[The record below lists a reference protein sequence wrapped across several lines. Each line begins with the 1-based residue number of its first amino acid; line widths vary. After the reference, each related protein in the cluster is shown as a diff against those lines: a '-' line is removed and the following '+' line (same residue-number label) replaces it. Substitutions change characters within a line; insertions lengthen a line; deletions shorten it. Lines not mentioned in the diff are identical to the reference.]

1 MDKKNTIIGVALL
14 IAAFAA
20 FWLSARN
27 QPKHSPA
34 AAQPAVAPA
43 TVQAPAAPTA
53 AGSPAAPVSGATQPT
68 PAPVSY
74 ASSNGLYDLPTA
86 LPAEAQ
92 VVTLANGTIEVF
104 FSDFGG
110 AIRDVAFLK
119 HQAVKGQPAPYVFN
133 AAHAAPILSF
143 TGVPGLDASA
153 KWELVEKAADHV
165 TFRAVADG
173 HLEITRT
180 FTLPQPGQ
188 PGDPYRLQVSTT
200 LRNVSDSAIAAQRL
214 SLNLG
219 TATLVD
225 KNDTGLYLNAAAWD
239 GDSTT
244 YIGRD
249 KLTGG
254 SGLFGIGASDPKR
267 YVEHTGTIVWG
278 AVKNQFFASIFTPDQ
293 PGTGLVARRVKVRSD
308 LPDVASAAFGITSDF
323 NFDVPR
329 LEPGASATLGGKLY
343 VGPKE
348 YSRLKEF
355 EKREEKAMQF
365 DAYFFNKIFLAHYVA
380 PFLIWILSAFHGVL
394 GNWGWAILFATL
406 LLKVV
411 TLPLT
416 LSAAKSSKRMAK
428 IQPRLKEINEKYAD
442 NPQKKQKATLE
453 LFKEAKVNPV
463 GGCLPILITMPFF
476 VGFYVMLSTS
486 SDLRF
491 AEWFWIKDLAAP
503 DTIGHIPLF
512 GMQLPINV
520 MPLLMGISSI
530 VQMQLM
536 PTPSMDNAQAKMM
549 KFMPLLFVL
558 FCYNFGSG
566 LALYWTISNIFTIGQ
581 QIIINRMPD
590 HDPLPAGPGVKNVT
604 PAGKRPKQK

>member
-14 IAAFAA
+14 LAALARFI
-20 FWLSARN
+20 SMPRN
-27 QPKHSPA
+27 QPKRCPRRRPPLCRHPQLRPPARPSPLR
-34 AAQPAVAPA
+34 PPLR
-43 TVQAPAAPTA
+43 P
-53 AGSPAAPVSGATQPT
+53 
-68 PAPVSY
+68 
-74 ASSNGLYDLPTA
+74 NGLYVGPSA
-86 LPAEAQ
+86 LPEQAQ
-92 VVTLANGTIEVF
+92 VVTLANGTVEVA

-110 AIRDVAFLK
+110 SIRDVAFLK

-133 AAHAAPILSF
+133 GVHAAPILSF
-143 TGVPGLDASA
+143 TGVPGLDAST
-153 KWELVEKAADHV
+153 KWELVEKAADRV

-173 HLEITRT
+173 KLEVTRT
-180 FTLPQPGQ
+180 FVLPQPGQ

-225 KNDTGLYLNAAAWD
+225 KNDTGLYLNAAGWD
-239 GDSTT
+239 GDSMT

-249 KLTGG
+249 KLSGG
-254 SGLFGIGASDPKR
+254 SGFFGIGASDPKSS
-267 YVEHTGTIVWG
+267 VEHAGTVVWG

-293 PGTGLVARRVKVRSD
+293 PGTGFVVRRVKVRSD
-308 LPDVASAAFGITSDF
+308 LPDVATAAFGITSDL
-323 NFDVPR
+323 NIDVPR
-329 LEPGASATLGGKLY
+329 LEPGATATLGGKLY

-394 GNWGWAILFATL
+394 GNWGWSILFATL

-503 DTIGHIPLF
+503 DTVGHIYGF
-512 GMQLPINV
+512 PINI

-536 PTPSMDNAQAKMM
+536 PTPSVDNAQAKMM
-549 KFMPLLFVL
+549 KFMPLLFVI

-604 PAGKRPKQK
+604 PAGKRPKK

>member
-14 IAAFAA
+14 LAAFGA
-20 FWLSARN
+20 FYFNARN
-27 QPKHSPA
+27 QPKRLPPPPPAAVQTPAAPAAAGSPSVPA
-34 AAQPAVAPA
+34 VPGAAQPA
-43 TVQAPAAPTA
+43 PAAI
-53 AGSPAAPVSGATQPT
+53 APLSA
-68 PAPVSY
+68 
-74 ASSNGLYDLPTA
+74 NGLYVGPSA
-86 LPAEAQ
+86 LPEQAQ
-92 VVTLANGTIEVF
+92 VVTLANGTIEVA

-110 AIRDVAFLK
+110 SIRDVAFLK
-119 HQAVKGQPAPYVFN
+119 HQAVKGNPAPYIFN
-133 AAHAAPILSF
+133 GVHAAPILSF
-143 TGVPGLDASA
+143 TGVPGLDVAT
-153 KWELVEKAADHV
+153 KWELVEKAADRV

-173 HLEITRT
+173 KLEVTRT
-180 FTLPQPGQ
+180 FILPQPGQ

-200 LRNVSDSAIAAQRL
+200 LRNASDSAIAAQRL

-225 KNDTGLYLNAAAWD
+225 KNDAGLYLNAAGWD
-239 GDSTT
+239 GEDMT
-244 YIGRD
+244 YIGCD
-249 KLTGG
+249 KLSGG
-254 SGLFGIGASDPKR
+254 SGFFGMGASDPKSF
-267 YVEHTGTIVWG
+267 VEHTGTIVWG

-293 PGTGLVARRVKVRSD
+293 PGTGLVVRRVKVRSD
-308 LPDVASAAFGITSDF
+308 LPDVATAAFGITSDL
-323 NFDVPR
+323 NVDVPR
-329 LEPGASATLGGKLY
+329 LEPGATATLGGKLY

-428 IQPRLKEINEKYAD
+428 IQPRLKELNEKYAD

-503 DTIGHIPLF
+503 DTVGHIYGF
-512 GMQLPINV
+512 PINI

-581 QIIINRMPD
+581 QMIINRMPD
-590 HDPLPAGPGVKNVT
+590 HDPLPAGSGVKNVT
-604 PAGKRPKQK
+604 PAGKRPKHK

>member
-14 IAAFAA
+14 LAAFGA
-20 FWLSARN
+20 FYFNARN
-27 QPKHSPA
+27 QSKRLPPPPPA
-34 AAQPAVAPA
+34 A
-43 TVQAPAAPTA
+43 VQAPAAPAA
-53 AGSPAAPVSGATQPT
+53 AGSPASPVSGAAQ
-68 PAPVSY
+68 PAP
-74 ASSNGLYDLPTA
+74 AATATNGLYVGPSA
-86 LPAEAQ
+86 LPEQAQ
-92 VVTLANGTIEVF
+92 VVTLANGTVEVA

-110 AIRDVAFLK
+110 SIRDVAFLK

-133 AAHAAPILSF
+133 GVHAAPILSF
-143 TGVPGLDASA
+143 TGVPGLDAST
-153 KWELVEKAADHV
+153 KWDLVEKSADRV

-173 HLEITRT
+173 RLEVTRT
-180 FTLPQPGQ
+180 FALPQPGQ

-428 IQPRLKEINEKYAD
+428 IQPRLKELNEKYAD

>member
-14 IAAFAA
+14 LAAFGA
-20 FWLSARN
+20 FYINARN
-27 QPKHSPA
+27 QPKRLPAPPPA
-34 AAQPAVAPA
+34 ATQPASVSAPAVATNGAPA
-43 TVQAPAAPTA
+43 AQAPADAQQA
-53 AGSPAAPVSGATQPT
+53 AAAVLPAANGYYAV
-68 PAPVSY
+68 PA
-74 ASSNGLYDLPTA
+74 A
-86 LPAEAQ
+86 LPEQAQ
-92 VVTLANGTIEVF
+92 IVTLANGTLEVA

-110 AIRDVAFLK
+110 AIRDVAFSNHAL
-119 HQAVKGQPAPYVFN
+119 VKGEPAPYVFN
-133 AAHAAPILSF
+133 AVRTSPILAF
-143 TGVPGLDASA
+143 TGMPGLDAAA
-153 KWELVEKAADHV
+153 KWDLVEKAADHV
-165 TFRAVADG
+165 TYRTVADG
-173 HLEITRT
+173 KLEVTRT
-180 FTLPQPGQ
+180 FTLPQAGQ

-200 LRNVSDSAIAAQRL
+200 LRNVSDAAIGAQRV

-225 KNDTGLYLNAAAWD
+225 KNDTGMYLNAAVWD
-239 GDSTT
+239 GEDMT
-244 YIGRD
+244 YVGRD
-249 KLTGG
+249 QLSGG
-254 SGLFGIGASDPKR
+254 SGFFGIGASDTKR
-267 YVEHTGTIVWG
+267 YVEHQSKVVWG
-278 AVKNQFFASIFTPDQ
+278 SVKNQFFASIFTPDQ
-293 PGTGLVARRVKVRSD
+293 PGSGLVVRRVKVRAD
-308 LPDVASAAFGITSDF
+308 LPDVAPSAFGITSDLSV
-323 NFDVPR
+323 DLPR

-348 YSRLKEF
+348 YARLKTF
-355 EKREEKAMQF
+355 EQDEHRAMQF
-365 DAYFFNKIFLAHYVA
+365 DGYFFNKIFLAGFFA
-380 PFLIWILSAFHGVL
+380 PLLLTLLDWFHSFL
-394 GNWGWAILFATL
+394 GNWGWAILFTTL

-428 IQPRLKEINEKYAD
+428 IQPRLKELNEKYAD

-476 VGFYVMLSTS
+476 IGFFAMLQTS
-486 SDLRF
+486 SELRF
-491 AEWFWIKDLAAP
+491 AEWFWIKDLASP
-503 DTIGHIPLF
+503 DTVAHIPIF
-512 GMQLPINV
+512 GMQIPLNI

-549 KFMPLLFVL
+549 KFMPLLFVV

-581 QIIINRMPD
+581 QIVINRMPD

-604 PAGKRPKQK
+604 PTGKRPKHK

>member
-1 MDKKNTIIGVALL
+1 M
-14 IAAFAA
+14 
-20 FWLSARN
+20 
-27 QPKHSPA
+27 
-34 AAQPAVAPA
+34 
-43 TVQAPAAPTA
+43 
-53 AGSPAAPVSGATQPT
+53 
-68 PAPVSY
+68 
-74 ASSNGLYDLPTA
+74 
-86 LPAEAQ
+86 
-92 VVTLANGTIEVF
+92 
-104 FSDFGG
+104 
-110 AIRDVAFLK
+110 
-119 HQAVKGQPAPYVFN
+119 
-133 AAHAAPILSF
+133 
-143 TGVPGLDASA
+143 PGLDASA
-153 KWELVEKAADHV
+153 KWELVEKAADRV

-394 GNWGWAILFATL
+394 GNWGWSILFATL

-428 IQPRLKEINEKYAD
+428 IQPRLKELNEKYAD

-604 PAGKRPKQK
+604 PSGKRPKHK

>member
-14 IAAFAA
+14 LAAFGA
-20 FWLSARN
+20 FYFNARN
-27 QPKHSPA
+27 QPKRLPPPP
-34 AAQPAVAPA
+34 PAV
-43 TVQAPAAPTA
+43 VQAPAAPAA
-53 AGSPAAPVSGATQPT
+53 AGSPSAPAVPGAAQ
-68 PAPVSY
+68 PAPAAIAPLS
-74 ASSNGLYDLPTA
+74 ANGLYVGPSA
-86 LPAEAQ
+86 LPEQAQ
-92 VVTLANGTIEVF
+92 VVTLANGTIEVA

-110 AIRDVAFLK
+110 SIRDVAFLK

-133 AAHAAPILSF
+133 GVHAAPILSF
-143 TGVPGLDASA
+143 TGVPGLDVAT
-153 KWELVEKAADHV
+153 KWELVEKVADRV

-173 HLEITRT
+173 KLEVTRT

-225 KNDTGLYLNAAAWD
+225 KNDTGLYLNAAGWD
-239 GDSTT
+239 GEDMT

-249 KLTGG
+249 KLSGG
-254 SGLFGIGASDPKR
+254 SGLFGIGASDPKSF
-267 YVEHTGTIVWG
+267 VEHTGTIVWG

-293 PGTGLVARRVKVRSD
+293 PGTGLVVRRVKVRSD
-308 LPDVASAAFGITSDF
+308 LPDVATAAFGITSDL
-323 NFDVPR
+323 NVDVPR
-329 LEPGASATLGGKLY
+329 LEPGATATLGGKLY

-428 IQPRLKEINEKYAD
+428 IQPRLKELNEKYAD

-503 DTIGHIPLF
+503 DTVGHIYGF
-512 GMQLPINV
+512 PINI

-581 QIIINRMPD
+581 QMIINRMPD
-590 HDPLPAGPGVKNVT
+590 HDPLPAGSGVKNVT
-604 PAGKRPKQK
+604 PAGKRPKHK